1 MSIRRTVLSAVS
13 FIATL
18 LLATQIFAADAKST
32 FKVGVITELSG
43 DLATGGNIT
52 KRGYDLWAQEVNAK
66 GGIDIKGKKY
76 KVELLY
82 ADAQS
87 NPAAGAAAAERLI
100 TQEHV
105 DFILGPYSSGVT
117 LAVAPVVDKYK
128 IPMITGSAES
138 PLIWKNKFKYT
149 FGTIPPINFTG
160 AQSIKTLMELKP
172 TPKTIAII
180 GSNDAFSKATAEAYK
195 TAAEAA
201 KLKVLKFSIV
211 PSGQDMTPLLSA
223 VKSMKPDVIAFGGHD
238 EEHVK
243 FVKALRQIGYTP
255 KALLM
260 HCGITDQAF
269 TDAVGKDG
277 DQIFG
282 TTCWT
287 GTAKTSSKILWSD
300 AATYAAASQKAFNN
314 PGDYT
319 QGGCSAAGI
328 AFQVALQQIGAT
340 PGMTEDMRTKLIS
353 ALEKLDIQTFYGRVK
368 FADNGEFYH
377 ANIGLVPLTIQIQG
391 NKIVTV
397 GPKASQEAAPVYP
410 MKDWKS
416 R

>member
-1 MSIRRTVLSAVS
+1 MGFKRIVPVVLSLVASLV
-13 FIATL
+13 L
-18 LLATQIFAADAKST
+18 VAAAMAEE
-32 FKVGVITELSG
+32 FKIGVITELSG

-76 KVELLY
+76 PVKLIY

-100 TQEHV
+100 TQEKV

-160 AQSIKTLMELKP
+160 AMSIKTLMELKP

-223 VKSMKPDVIAFGGHD
+223 VRSMKPDVIAFGGHD

-243 FVKALRQIGYTP
+243 FVKALRQINYTP

-260 HCGITDQAF
+260 HCGITDKAF

-277 DQIFG
+277 EQIFG

-287 GTAKTSSKILWSD
+287 GTAKTKSKILWPN
-300 AATYAAASQKAFNN
+300 AEAYAAASQKAYNN

-328 AFQVALQQIGAT
+328 AFQVALQKIGAK
-340 PGMTEDMRTKLIS
+340 PGMNEDMRAKLIK
-353 ALEKLDIQTFYGRVK
+353 ALEEVDVQTFYGRVK
-368 FADNGEFYH
+368 FATSGEYYH
-377 ANIGLVPLTIQIQG
+377 ANVGLDPLTVQIQG
-391 NKIVTV
+391 GKIITV
-397 GPKASQEAAPVYP
+397 GPKASVEAPAQYP
-410 MKDWKS
+410 MKAWKD

>member
-1 MSIRRTVLSAVS
+1 MKQVFFRV
-13 FIATL
+13 L
-18 LLATQIFAADAKST
+18 LLMVSILITCPLFAAEPGSY
-32 FKVGVITELSG
+32 FKIGVITELSG

-52 KRGYDLWAQEVNAK
+52 KRGYDLWEQEINSK
-66 GGIDIKGKKY
+66 GGIPINGKKY
-76 KVELLY
+76 PVKLVY

-100 TQEHV
+100 TQEKV

-160 AQSIKTLMELKP
+160 ATSIKTLLEMKP
-172 TPKTIAII
+172 APKTIAII

-195 TAAEAA
+195 SAATAA

-223 VKSMKPDVIAFGGHD
+223 VKSMKPDIIAFGGHD

-260 HCGITDQAF
+260 HCGITDKAF

-277 DQIFG
+277 DQVFG

-287 GTAKTSSKILWSD
+287 GTAKTKSKVLWPT
-300 AATYAAASQKAFNN
+300 AAAYAAASQKAFNN

-328 AFQVALQQIGAT
+328 AFQVALQKIGAK
-340 PGMTEDMRTKLIS
+340 PGMNEEMRVKLVK
-353 ALEKLDIQTFYGRVK
+353 ALEEVDVQTFYGRVK
-368 FADNGEFYH
+368 FATSGEYYH
-377 ANIGLVPLTIQIQG
+377 ANIGLDPLTVQIQSG
-391 NKIVTV
+391 KIVTV
-397 GPKASQEAAPVYP
+397 GPAASKEAPAQYP
-410 MKDWKS
+410 MKEWKD

>member
-1 MSIRRTVLSAVS
+1 MKFGFVRA
-13 FIATL
+13 L
-18 LLATQIFAADAKST
+18 LLIAALFVTVPVHAEQRNFYKI
-32 FKVGVITELSG
+32 GVITELSG
-43 DLATGGNIT
+43 DLVTGGNIT

-66 GGIDIKGKKY
+66 GGIEVQGKKY
-76 KVELLY
+76 QVKLVY

-100 TQEHV
+100 TQEKV

-160 AQSIKTLMELKP
+160 ATSIKTLTELKP
-172 TPKTIAII
+172 APKSIAII

-195 TAAEAA
+195 SAAEKAN
-201 KLKVLKFSIV
+201 LKIVKFSIV

-223 VKSMKPDVIAFGGHD
+223 VRSMKPDVIAFGGHD

-260 HCGITDQAF
+260 HCGITDKAF

-277 DQIFG
+277 EQIFG

-287 GTAKTSSKILWSD
+287 GTAKTKSKVLWPT
-300 AATYAAASQKAFNN
+300 AAAYAAASQKAFNN

-328 AFQVALQQIGAT
+328 AFQAALQKVGAK
-340 PGMTEDMRTKLIS
+340 PGMDEAMRTKLVQ
-353 ALEKLDIQTFYGRVK
+353 ALEQIDVQTFYGRVK
-368 FADNGEFYH
+368 FATAGEFYH
-377 ANIGLVPLTIQIQG
+377 ANVGLDPLTIQIQG
-391 NKIVTV
+391 GKIKTV
-397 GPKASQEAAPVYP
+397 GPKASVEAPAIYP

>member
-1 MSIRRTVLSAVS
+1 MKRGLR
-13 FIATL
+13 F
-18 LLATQIFAADAKST
+18 LLALVSTLVLAAPLMAQEPRDF

-52 KRGYDLWAQEVNAK
+52 KRGYDLWAQEVNAQ
-66 GGIDIKGKKY
+66 GGIDVKGKKY
-76 KVELLY
+76 PVKLVY

-87 NPAAGAAAAERLI
+87 NPSAGAAAAERLI
-100 TQEHV
+100 TQENV

-128 IPMITGSAES
+128 VPMITGSAES

-160 AQSIKTLMELKP
+160 ATSIKTLTEMKP
-172 TPKTIAII
+172 APKTIAII

-195 TAAEAA
+195 AAAEAA
-201 KLKVLKFSIV
+201 KLKVLKYSIV

-223 VKSMKPDVIAFGGHD
+223 VRSMKPDIIAFGGHD

-260 HCGITDQAF
+260 HCGITEKAF
-269 TDAVGKDG
+269 IDAVGKDG
-277 DQIFG
+277 DQVFG

-287 GTAKTSSKILWSD
+287 GTAKTKSKILWPT
-300 AATYAAASQKAFNN
+300 AAAYSAASQKAFNN

-328 AFQVALQQIGAT
+328 AFQVALQKVGAK
-340 PGMTEDMRTKLIS
+340 PGMNEEVRTKLIK
-353 ALEKLDIQTFYGRVK
+353 ALEEVDVQTFYGRVK
-368 FADNGEFYH
+368 FATSGEYYH
-377 ANIGLVPLTIQIQG
+377 ANIGLDPLTVQIQSG
-391 NKIVTV
+391 KIMTV
-397 GPKASQEAAPVYP
+397 GPKASQESAPQYP
-410 MKDWKS
+410 MKEWKK

>member
-1 MSIRRTVLSAVS
+1 MRHGLVRVV
-13 FIATL
+13 L
-18 LLATQIFAADAKST
+18 LLVALLVTAPLYAEESF
-32 FKVGVITELSG
+32 FKIGVITELSG
-43 DLATGGNIT
+43 DLVTGGNIT

-76 KVELLY
+76 PVKLIY

-100 TQEHV
+100 TQEKV

-128 IPMITGSAES
+128 VPMITGSAES

-160 AQSIKTLMELKP
+160 ATSIKTLTELKP
-172 TPKTIAII
+172 APKTIAII

-223 VKSMKPDVIAFGGHD
+223 VRSMKPDIIAFGGHD

-260 HCGITDQAF
+260 HCGITDKAF

-287 GTAKTSSKILWSD
+287 GTAKTKSKILWPT
-300 AATYAAASQKAFNN
+300 AAAYAAASQKAYQN

-328 AFQVALQQIGAT
+328 AFQVALQKIGAK
-340 PGMTEDMRTKLIS
+340 PGMNEDMRNKLVKAI
-353 ALEKLDIQTFYGRVK
+353 EEVDVQTFYGRVK
-368 FADNGEFYH
+368 FATTGEYYH
-377 ANIGLVPLTIQIQG
+377 ANIGLDPLTVQIQG
-391 NKIVTV
+391 GKILTV
-397 GPKASQEAAPVYP
+397 GPKASVEAAAQYP
-410 MKDWKS
+410 MKEWKN

>member
-1 MSIRRTVLSAVS
+1 MGFKRIVPVVLMLVVS
-13 FIATL
+13 
-18 LLATQIFAADAKST
+18 LALVTTAMAQEV
-32 FKVGVITELSG
+32 FKIGVITELSG

-52 KRGYDLWAQEVNAK
+52 KRGYDLWAQELNAR
-66 GGIDIKGKKY
+66 GGVEIKGAKY
-76 KVELLY
+76 PVKLIY

-100 TQEHV
+100 TQEKV

-160 AQSIKTLMELKP
+160 ATSIKTLLELKP
-172 TPKTIAII
+172 APKTIAII

-195 TAAEAA
+195 SAAEAA

-223 VKSMKPDVIAFGGHD
+223 VRSMKPDVIAFGGHD

-243 FVKALRQIGYTP
+243 FIKALRQIGYTP

-260 HCGITDQAF
+260 HCGITDKAF
-269 TDAVGKDG
+269 TNAVGKDG
-277 DQIFG
+277 EQVFG

-287 GTAKTSSKILWSD
+287 GTAKTKSKILWPN
-300 AATYAAASQKAFNN
+300 AVAYAAASQKAYNN

-328 AFQVALQQIGAT
+328 AFQVALQKIGAK
-340 PGMTEDMRTKLIS
+340 PGMTEDMRTKLVK
-353 ALEKLDIQTFYGRVK
+353 ALEEVDVQTFYGRVK
-368 FADNGEFYH
+368 FATSGEYYH
-377 ANIGLVPLTIQIQG
+377 ANVGLEPLTVQIQNG
-391 NKIVTV
+391 KVITV
-397 GPKASQEAAPVYP
+397 GPKASLEAPAQYP
-410 MKDWKS
+410 MKAWKD

>member
-1 MSIRRTVLSAVS
+1 MGIKRIVAVVLSFVASLVLVS
-13 FIATL
+13 SA
-18 LLATQIFAADAKST
+18 LAAGT
-32 FKVGVITELSG
+32 FKIGVITELSG

-66 GGIDIKGKKY
+66 GGIEIKGKKY
-76 KVELLY
+76 PVKLIY

-100 TQEHV
+100 TQEKV

-160 AQSIKTLMELKP
+160 AMSIKTLMELKP

-195 TAAEAA
+195 SAAEAA

-223 VKSMKPDVIAFGGHD
+223 VRSMKPDVIAFGGHD

-260 HCGITDQAF
+260 HCGITDKAF

-277 DQIFG
+277 EQIFG

-287 GTAKTSSKILWSD
+287 GTAKTKSKILWPN
-300 AATYAAASQKAFNN
+300 AAAYAAASQKAFNN

-328 AFQVALQQIGAT
+328 AFQVAMQKIGAK
-340 PGMTEDMRTKLIS
+340 PGMNEEMRTKLIK
-353 ALEKLDIQTFYGRVK
+353 ALEEVDVQTFYGRVK
-368 FADNGEFYH
+368 FATSGEYYH
-377 ANIGLVPLTIQIQG
+377 ANIGLDPLTVQIQSG
-391 NKIVTV
+391 KIITV
-397 GPKASQEAAPVYP
+397 GPKASVEAPAQYP
-410 MKDWKS
+410 MKAWKD

>member
-1 MSIRRTVLSAVS
+1 MKRGLMVKLAL
-13 FIATL
+13 FLTL
-18 LLATQIFAADAKST
+18 ALMLTTPLVAGAAEA

-43 DLATGGNIT
+43 DLVTGGNIT

-66 GGIDIKGKKY
+66 GGIEIKGKKY
-76 KVELLY
+76 PVKLVY

-100 TQEHV
+100 TQEKV

-128 IPMITGSAES
+128 VPMITGSAES
-138 PLIWKNKFKYT
+138 PLIWTNKFKYT

-160 AQSIKTLMELKP
+160 ATSIKTLTELKP
-172 TPKTIAII
+172 APKTIAII

-195 TAAEAA
+195 SAAEAA
-201 KLKVLKFSIV
+201 KLKIVKYSIV

-223 VKSMKPDVIAFGGHD
+223 IRSMKPDIIAFGGHD

-243 FVKALRQIGYTP
+243 MVKALRQINYTP

-260 HCGITDQAF
+260 HCGITEKAF
-269 TDAVGKDG
+269 IDAVDKDAN
-277 DQIFG
+277 QIFG

-287 GTAKTSSKILWSD
+287 ATAGTKSKILWPT
-300 AATYAAASQKAFNN
+300 AAAYAAASQKAYNN

-328 AFQVALQQIGAT
+328 AFQVALQKIGAT
-340 PGMTEDMRTKLIS
+340 PGMSEDMRTKLVK
-353 ALEKLDIQTFYGRVK
+353 ALEEVDVQTFYGRIK
-368 FADNGEFYH
+368 FATSGQYYH
-377 ANIGLVPLTIQIQG
+377 ANIGLAPLTIQIQDK
-391 NKIVTV
+391 KIVTV
-397 GPKASQEAAPVYP
+397 GPKASQEAPAQYP

>member
-1 MSIRRTVLSAVS
+1 MKRGLVR
-13 FIATL
+13 L
-18 LLATQIFAADAKST
+18 LLLMVTLFVTSPLHAEDSRNF

-43 DLATGGNIT
+43 DLVTGGNIT
-52 KRGYDLWAQEVNAK
+52 KRGYDLWAQEINSK

-76 KVELLY
+76 PVKLVY

-100 TQEHV
+100 TQEQV

-128 IPMITGSAES
+128 VPMITGSAES
-138 PLIWKNKFKYT
+138 PLIWRNKFKYT

-160 AQSIKTLMELKP
+160 ATSIKTLTDLKP
-172 TPKTIAII
+172 APKTIAII

-195 TAAEAA
+195 AAAEAA
-201 KLKVLKFSIV
+201 KLKVLKYSIV

-223 VKSMKPDVIAFGGHD
+223 VRSMKPDIIAFGGHD

-260 HCGITDQAF
+260 HCGITDKAF
-269 TDAVGKDG
+269 ADAVGKDG
-277 DQIFG
+277 EQIFG

-287 GTAKTSSKILWSD
+287 GTAKTKSKILWPN
-300 AATYAAASQKAFNN
+300 AAAYAAASTKAYQN

-328 AFQVALQQIGAT
+328 AFQVALQKVGAK
-340 PGMTEDMRTKLIS
+340 PGMDEAMRTKLIK
-353 ALEKLDIQTFYGRVK
+353 AIEEIDVQTFYGRIK
-368 FADNGEFYH
+368 FATTGEYYH
-377 ANIGLVPLTIQIQG
+377 ANIGLDPLTIQIQNG
-391 NKIVTV
+391 KIITV
-397 GPKASQEAAPVYP
+397 GPKASVEAAAQYP
-410 MKDWKS
+410 MKEWKS

>member
-1 MSIRRTVLSAVS
+1 MKLGLVRVLLFMV
-13 FIATL
+13 TL
-18 LLATQIFAADAKST
+18 FVTSPLFAEESRNF

-43 DLATGGNIT
+43 DLVTGGNIT
-52 KRGYDLWAQEVNAK
+52 KRGYDLWAQEVNAR
-66 GGIDIKGKKY
+66 GGIEVKGKKY
-76 KVELLY
+76 LVKLLY

-100 TQEHV
+100 TQEKV

-128 IPMITGSAES
+128 VPMITGSAES
-138 PLIWKNKFKYT
+138 PLIWRNKFKYT

-160 AQSIKTLMELKP
+160 ATSIKTLADLKP
-172 TPKTIAII
+172 APKTIAII

-195 TAAEAA
+195 AAAEAA
-201 KLKVLKFSIV
+201 HLKVLKYSIV

-223 VKSMKPDVIAFGGHD
+223 VRSMKPDIIAFGGHD

-260 HCGITDQAF
+260 HCGITDKAF

-277 DQIFG
+277 EQIFG

-287 GTAKTSSKILWSD
+287 GTAKTKSKILWPN
-300 AATYAAASQKAFNN
+300 AAAYAAASQKTYQN

-328 AFQVALQQIGAT
+328 AFQVALQKIGAK
-340 PGMTEDMRTKLIS
+340 PGMDEAMRVKLIE
-353 ALEKLDIQTFYGRVK
+353 ALETVDVQTFYGRVK
-368 FADNGEFYH
+368 FATTGEYYH
-377 ANIGLVPLTIQIQG
+377 ANIGLDPLTIQIQNG
-391 NKIVTV
+391 KIMTV
-397 GPKASQEAAPVYP
+397 GPKASVEAAAQYP
-410 MKDWKS
+410 MKEWKN

>member
-1 MSIRRTVLSAVS
+1 MKLGLVRV
-13 FIATL
+13 L
-18 LLATQIFAADAKST
+18 LLMVTLFVTSPLHAEESRNF

-52 KRGYDLWAQEVNAK
+52 KRGYDLWAQEINAK
-66 GGIDIKGKKY
+66 GGIEVKGKKY
-76 KVELLY
+76 PVKLLY

-100 TQEHV
+100 TQEKV

-128 IPMITGSAES
+128 VPMITGSAES
-138 PLIWKNKFKYT
+138 PLIWRNKFKYT

-160 AQSIKTLMELKP
+160 ATSIKTLIALKP
-172 TPKTIAII
+172 TPKSIAII

-195 TAAEAA
+195 AAAEAA
-201 KLKVLKFSIV
+201 KLKVLKYSIV

-223 VKSMKPDVIAFGGHD
+223 VRSMKPDIIAFGGHD

-260 HCGITDQAF
+260 HCGITDKAF

-277 DQIFG
+277 EQIFG

-287 GTAKTSSKILWSD
+287 GTAKTKSKILWPN
-300 AATYAAASQKAFNN
+300 AAAYAVASQKAFQN

-328 AFQVALQQIGAT
+328 AFQVALQKIGAK
-340 PGMTEDMRTKLIS
+340 PGMDEAMRGRLIK
-353 ALEKLDIQTFYGRVK
+353 ALEEVDVQTFYGRIK
-368 FADNGEFYH
+368 FATSGEYYH
-377 ANIGLVPLTIQIQG
+377 ANIGLDPLTIQIQNG
-391 NKIVTV
+391 KIITV
-397 GPKASQEAAPVYP
+397 GPKASVEAAAQYP
-410 MKDWKS
+410 MKEWKN

>member
-1 MSIRRTVLSAVS
+1 MKHG
-13 FIATL
+13 L
-18 LLATQIFAADAKST
+18 LRALMLMIVIFVACPLFAEEARNY

-43 DLATGGNIT
+43 DLVTGGNIT

-66 GGIDIKGKKY
+66 GGIEIKGKKY
-76 KVELLY
+76 PVKLVY

-100 TQEHV
+100 TQEKV

-128 IPMITGSAES
+128 VPMITGSAES

-160 AQSIKTLMELKP
+160 AQSIKTLLEMKP
-172 TPKTIAII
+172 APKTIAII

-260 HCGITDQAF
+260 HCGITDKAF
-269 TDAVGKDG
+269 TDAVGKDA
-277 DQIFG
+277 DQVFG

-287 GTAKTSSKILWSD
+287 GTAKTQSKILWPN
-300 AATYAAASQKAFNN
+300 AAAYAAASQKAFNN

-328 AFQVALQQIGAT
+328 AFQVALQKIGAK
-340 PGMTEDMRTKLIS
+340 PGMTEDMRAKLIK
-353 ALEKLDIQTFYGRVK
+353 ALEEVDVQTFYGRVK
-368 FADNGEFYH
+368 FATSGEYYH
-377 ANIGLVPLTIQIQG
+377 ANVGLVPLTVQIQSG
-391 NKIVTV
+391 KIVTV
-397 GPKASQEAAPVYP
+397 GPKASQEAAPQYP
-410 MKDWKS
+410 MKEWKS

>member
-1 MSIRRTVLSAVS
+1 MKFGFVRA
-13 FIATL
+13 L
-18 LLATQIFAADAKST
+18 LLIAALFVAIPAHAEQRNFYKI
-32 FKVGVITELSG
+32 GVITELSG
-43 DLATGGNIT
+43 DLVTGGNIT

-66 GGIDIKGKKY
+66 GGIEVQGRKY
-76 KVELLY
+76 QVKLVY

-100 TQEHV
+100 TQEKV

-160 AQSIKTLMELKP
+160 ATSIKTLTELKP
-172 TPKTIAII
+172 APKSIAII

-195 TAAEAA
+195 SAAEKAR
-201 KLKVLKFSIV
+201 LKIVKYSIV

-223 VKSMKPDVIAFGGHD
+223 VRSMKPDVIAFGGHD

-260 HCGITDQAF
+260 HCGITDKAF

-277 DQIFG
+277 EQIFG

-287 GTAKTSSKILWSD
+287 GTAKTKSKVLWPT
-300 AATYAAASQKAFNN
+300 AAAYAAASQKAFNN

-328 AFQVALQQIGAT
+328 AFQAALQKVGAK
-340 PGMTEDMRTKLIS
+340 PGMDEAMRTKLVQ
-353 ALEKLDIQTFYGRVK
+353 ALEQIDVQTFYGRVK
-368 FADNGEFYH
+368 FATAGEFYH
-377 ANIGLVPLTIQIQG
+377 ANVGLDPLTIQIQG
-391 NKIVTV
+391 GKIKTV
-397 GPKASQEAAPVYP
+397 GPKASVEAPAIYP

>member
-1 MSIRRTVLSAVS
+1 MKLGFVR
-13 FIATL
+13 L
-18 LLATQIFAADAKST
+18 LLLMVTLFVTSPLHAEESRNF

-43 DLATGGNIT
+43 DLVTGGNIT
-52 KRGYDLWAQEVNAK
+52 KRGYDLWAQEINSK

-76 KVELLY
+76 PVKLVY

-100 TQEHV
+100 TQEKV

-128 IPMITGSAES
+128 VPMITGSAES
-138 PLIWKNKFKYT
+138 PLIWRNKFKYT

-160 AQSIKTLMELKP
+160 ATSIKTLTDLKP
-172 TPKTIAII
+172 APKTIAII

-195 TAAEAA
+195 AAAEAA
-201 KLKVLKFSIV
+201 KLKVLKYSIV

-223 VKSMKPDVIAFGGHD
+223 VRSMKPDIIAFGGHD

-260 HCGITDQAF
+260 HCGITDKAF

-277 DQIFG
+277 EQIFG

-287 GTAKTSSKILWSD
+287 GTAKTKSKILWPN
-300 AATYAAASQKAFNN
+300 AATYAAASTKAYQN

-328 AFQVALQQIGAT
+328 AFQVALQKVGAK
-340 PGMTEDMRTKLIS
+340 PGMDEAMRTKLIK
-353 ALEKLDIQTFYGRVK
+353 AIEEIDVQTFYGRIK
-368 FADNGEFYH
+368 FATTGEYYH
-377 ANIGLVPLTIQIQG
+377 ANIGLDPLTIQIQNG
-391 NKIVTV
+391 KIMTV
-397 GPKASQEAAPVYP
+397 GPKTSVEAAAQYP
-410 MKDWKS
+410 MKEWKN

>member
-1 MSIRRTVLSAVS
+1 MKRGFVR
-13 FIATL
+13 L
-18 LLATQIFAADAKST
+18 LLLMVTLFVTSPLHAEDSRNF

-43 DLATGGNIT
+43 DLVTGGNIT
-52 KRGYDLWAQEVNAK
+52 KRGYDLWAQEINSK

-76 KVELLY
+76 PVKLVY

-100 TQEHV
+100 TQEKV

-128 IPMITGSAES
+128 VPMITGSAES
-138 PLIWKNKFKYT
+138 PLIWRNKFKYT

-160 AQSIKTLMELKP
+160 ATSIKTLTDLKP
-172 TPKTIAII
+172 APKTIAII

-195 TAAEAA
+195 AAAEAA
-201 KLKVLKFSIV
+201 KLKVLKYSIV

-223 VKSMKPDVIAFGGHD
+223 VRSMKPDIIAFGGHD

-260 HCGITDQAF
+260 HCGITDKAF

-277 DQIFG
+277 EQIFG

-287 GTAKTSSKILWSD
+287 GTAKTKSKLLWPN
-300 AATYAAASQKAFNN
+300 AAAYAAASTKAYQN

-328 AFQVALQQIGAT
+328 AFQVALQKVGAK
-340 PGMTEDMRTKLIS
+340 PGMDEAMRTKLIK
-353 ALEKLDIQTFYGRVK
+353 AIEEIDVQTFYGRIK
-368 FADNGEFYH
+368 FATTGEYYH
-377 ANIGLVPLTIQIQG
+377 ANIGLDPLTIQIQNG
-391 NKIVTV
+391 KIMTV
-397 GPKASQEAAPVYP
+397 GPKASVEAAAQYP
-410 MKDWKS
+410 MKEWKN

>member
-1 MSIRRTVLSAVS
+1 M
-13 FIATL
+13 L
-18 LLATQIFAADAKST
+18 LLMVSIFMTCPLFAAEAGSF
-32 FKVGVITELSG
+32 FKIGVITELSG

-52 KRGYDLWAQEVNAK
+52 KRGYDLWEKEINSK
-66 GGIDIKGKKY
+66 GGIPINGKKY
-76 KVELLY
+76 PVKLVY

-100 TQEHV
+100 TQEKV

-160 AQSIKTLMELKP
+160 ATSIKTLLEMKP
-172 TPKTIAII
+172 APKTIAII

-195 TAAEAA
+195 TAATAA

-223 VKSMKPDVIAFGGHD
+223 VKSMKPDIIAFGGHD

-260 HCGITDQAF
+260 HCGITDKAF

-277 DQIFG
+277 DQVFG

-287 GTAKTSSKILWSD
+287 GTAKTKSKVLWPT
-300 AATYAAASQKAFNN
+300 AAAYAAASQKAFKN

-328 AFQVALQQIGAT
+328 AFQVALQKIGAK
-340 PGMTEDMRTKLIS
+340 PGMNEEMRVKLVK
-353 ALEKLDIQTFYGRVK
+353 ALEEIDVQTFYGRVK
-368 FADNGEFYH
+368 FATSGEYYH
-377 ANIGLVPLTIQIQG
+377 ANIGLDPLTVQIQSG
-391 NKIVTV
+391 KIVTV
-397 GPKASQEAAPVYP
+397 GPPASKEGAAQYP
-410 MKDWKS
+410 MKEWKD

>member
-1 MSIRRTVLSAVS
+1 MKLGFVR
-13 FIATL
+13 L
-18 LLATQIFAADAKST
+18 LLLMVTLFVTSPLHAEESRNF

-43 DLATGGNIT
+43 DLVTGGNIT
-52 KRGYDLWAQEVNAK
+52 KRGYDLWAQEINAK
-66 GGIDIKGKKY
+66 GGIDIKGQKY
-76 KVELLY
+76 PVKLVY

-100 TQEHV
+100 TQEKV

-128 IPMITGSAES
+128 VPMITGSAES
-138 PLIWKNKFKYT
+138 PLIWRNKFKYT

-160 AQSIKTLMELKP
+160 ATSIKTLTDLKP
-172 TPKTIAII
+172 APKTIAII

-195 TAAEAA
+195 AAAEAA
-201 KLKVLKFSIV
+201 KLKVLKYSIV

-223 VKSMKPDVIAFGGHD
+223 VRSMKPDIIAFGGHD

-260 HCGITDQAF
+260 HCGITDKAF

-277 DQIFG
+277 EQIFG

-287 GTAKTSSKILWSD
+287 GTAKTKSKILWPN
-300 AATYAAASQKAFNN
+300 AAAYAQASTKAYQN

-328 AFQVALQQIGAT
+328 AFQVALQKVGAK
-340 PGMTEDMRTKLIS
+340 PGMDEAMRTKLIK
-353 ALEKLDIQTFYGRVK
+353 AIEEVDVQTFYGRIK
-368 FADNGEFYH
+368 FATSGEYYH
-377 ANIGLVPLTIQIQG
+377 ANIGLDPLTIQIQNG
-391 NKIVTV
+391 KIMTV
-397 GPKASQEAAPVYP
+397 GPKASVEAAAQYP
-410 MKDWKS
+410 MKEWKN

>member
-1 MSIRRTVLSAVS
+1 MKFGFVRV
-13 FIATL
+13 L
-18 LLATQIFAADAKST
+18 LLIAALFVAIPAYAEQRNF
-32 FKVGVITELSG
+32 FKIGVITELSG
-43 DLATGGNIT
+43 DLVTGGNIT

-66 GGIDIKGKKY
+66 GGIEVQGKKY
-76 KVELLY
+76 PVKLVY

-100 TQEHV
+100 TQEKV

-160 AQSIKTLMELKP
+160 ATSIKTLTEMKP
-172 TPKTIAII
+172 APKTIAII

-195 TAAEAA
+195 TAAEKA
-201 KLKVLKFSIV
+201 KLKIVKFSIV

-223 VKSMKPDVIAFGGHD
+223 VRSMKPDVIAFGGHD

-243 FVKALRQIGYTP
+243 FVKALKQIGYTP

-260 HCGITDQAF
+260 HCGITDKAF
-269 TDAVGKDG
+269 IDAVGKDG
-277 DQIFG
+277 EQIFG

-287 GTAKTSSKILWSD
+287 GTAKTKSKVLWPN
-300 AATYAAASQKAFNN
+300 AAAYAAASQKAYNN

-328 AFQVALQQIGAT
+328 AFQTALQKVGAK
-340 PGMTEDMRTKLIS
+340 PGMDEAMRTKLIQ
-353 ALEKLDIQTFYGRVK
+353 ALEQIDVQTFYGRVK
-368 FADNGEFYH
+368 FATSGEFYH
-377 ANIGLVPLTIQIQG
+377 ANVGLDPLTVQIQG
-391 NKIVTV
+391 GHVKTV
-397 GPKASQEAAPVYP
+397 GPKASVEAPAIYP
-410 MKDWKS
+410 MKEWKS

>member
-1 MSIRRTVLSAVS
+1 MLMIV
-13 FIATL
+13 
-18 LLATQIFAADAKST
+18 IFVACPLFAEEARNY

-43 DLATGGNIT
+43 DLVTGGNIT

-66 GGIDIKGKKY
+66 GGIEIKGKKY
-76 KVELLY
+76 PVKLVY

-100 TQEHV
+100 TQEKV

-128 IPMITGSAES
+128 VPMITGSAES

-160 AQSIKTLMELKP
+160 AQSIKTLLEMKP
-172 TPKTIAII
+172 APKTIAII

-260 HCGITDQAF
+260 HCGITDKAF
-269 TDAVGKDG
+269 TDAVGKDA
-277 DQIFG
+277 DQVFG

-287 GTAKTSSKILWSD
+287 GTAKTQSKILWPN
-300 AATYAAASQKAFNN
+300 AAAYAAASQKAFNN

-328 AFQVALQQIGAT
+328 AFQVALQKIGAK
-340 PGMTEDMRTKLIS
+340 PGMTEDMRAKLIK
-353 ALEKLDIQTFYGRVK
+353 ALEEVDVQTFYGRVK
-368 FADNGEFYH
+368 FATSGEYYH
-377 ANIGLVPLTIQIQG
+377 ANVGLVPLTVQIQSG
-391 NKIVTV
+391 KIVTV
-397 GPKASQEAAPVYP
+397 GPKASQEAAPQYP
-410 MKDWKS
+410 MKEWKS

>member
-1 MSIRRTVLSAVS
+1 MKLGFVR
-13 FIATL
+13 L
-18 LLATQIFAADAKST
+18 LLLMVTLFVTSPLHAEESRNF

-43 DLATGGNIT
+43 DLVTGGNIT
-52 KRGYDLWAQEVNAK
+52 KRGYDLWAQEINSK

-76 KVELLY
+76 PVKLVY

-100 TQEHV
+100 TQEKV

-128 IPMITGSAES
+128 VPMITGSAES
-138 PLIWKNKFKYT
+138 PLIWRNKFKYT

-160 AQSIKTLMELKP
+160 ATSIKTLTDLKP
-172 TPKTIAII
+172 APKTIAII

-195 TAAEAA
+195 AAAEAA
-201 KLKVLKFSIV
+201 KLKVLKYSIV

-223 VKSMKPDVIAFGGHD
+223 VRSMKPDIIAFGGHD

-260 HCGITDQAF
+260 HCGITDKAF

-277 DQIFG
+277 EQIFG

-287 GTAKTSSKILWSD
+287 GTAKTKSKILWPN
-300 AATYAAASQKAFNN
+300 AATYAAASTKAYQN

-328 AFQVALQQIGAT
+328 AFQVALQKVGAK
-340 PGMTEDMRTKLIS
+340 PGMDEAMRTKLIK
-353 ALEKLDIQTFYGRVK
+353 AIEEIDVQTFYGRIK
-368 FADNGEFYH
+368 FATTGEYYH
-377 ANIGLVPLTIQIQG
+377 ANIGLDPS
-391 NKIVTV
+391 
-397 GPKASQEAAPVYP
+397 P
-410 MKDWKS
+410 S
-416 R
+416 RSKTARS

>member
-1 MSIRRTVLSAVS
+1 MKLGLVRV
-13 FIATL
+13 L
-18 LLATQIFAADAKST
+18 LLMVTLFVTSPLYAEESRNF

-43 DLATGGNIT
+43 DLVTGGNIT
-52 KRGYDLWAQEVNAK
+52 KRGYDLWAQEINAK
-66 GGIDIKGKKY
+66 GGIEIKGKKY
-76 KVELLY
+76 PVKLLY

-100 TQEHV
+100 TQEKV

-128 IPMITGSAES
+128 VPMITGSAES

-160 AQSIKTLMELKP
+160 ATSIKTLTELKP
-172 TPKTIAII
+172 APKTIAII

-195 TAAEAA
+195 AAAEAA
-201 KLKVLKFSIV
+201 KLKVLKYSIV

-223 VKSMKPDVIAFGGHD
+223 VRSMKPDIIAFGGHD

-260 HCGITDQAF
+260 HCGITDKAF

-277 DQIFG
+277 EQIFG

-287 GTAKTSSKILWSD
+287 GTAKTKSKILWPN
-300 AATYAAASQKAFNN
+300 AAAYAVASQKAYQN

-328 AFQVALQQIGAT
+328 AFQVALQKIGAK
-340 PGMTEDMRTKLIS
+340 PGMDEAMRAKLIK
-353 ALEKLDIQTFYGRVK
+353 AIEEVDVQTFYGRIK
-368 FADNGEFYH
+368 FATSGEYYH
-377 ANIGLVPLTIQIQG
+377 ANIGLDPLTIQIQNG
-391 NKIVTV
+391 KIITV
-397 GPKASQEAAPVYP
+397 GPKASVEAAAQYP
-410 MKDWKS
+410 MKEWKN

>member
-1 MSIRRTVLSAVS
+1 MKFGFVRA
-13 FIATL
+13 L
-18 LLATQIFAADAKST
+18 LLIAALFVAIPAHAEQRNFYKI
-32 FKVGVITELSG
+32 GVITELSG
-43 DLATGGNIT
+43 DLVTGGNIT

-66 GGIDIKGKKY
+66 GGIEVQGKKY
-76 KVELLY
+76 QVKLVY

-100 TQEHV
+100 TQEKV

-160 AQSIKTLMELKP
+160 ATSIKTLTELKP
-172 TPKTIAII
+172 APKSIAII

-195 TAAEAA
+195 SAAEKAR
-201 KLKVLKFSIV
+201 LKIVKYSIV

-223 VKSMKPDVIAFGGHD
+223 VRSMKPDVIAFGGHD

-260 HCGITDQAF
+260 HCGITDKAF

-277 DQIFG
+277 EQIFG

-287 GTAKTSSKILWSD
+287 GTAKTKSKVLWPT
-300 AATYAAASQKAFNN
+300 AAAYAAASQKAFNN

-328 AFQVALQQIGAT
+328 AFQAALQKVGAK
-340 PGMTEDMRTKLIS
+340 PGMDEAMRTKLVQ
-353 ALEKLDIQTFYGRVK
+353 ALEQIDVQTFYGRVK
-368 FADNGEFYH
+368 FATAGEFYH
-377 ANIGLVPLTIQIQG
+377 ANVGLDPLTIQIQG
-391 NKIVTV
+391 GKIKTV
-397 GPKASQEAAPVYP
+397 GPKASVEAPAIYP

>member
-1 MSIRRTVLSAVS
+1 MKHGLIRALMLMV
-13 FIATL
+13 I
-18 LLATQIFAADAKST
+18 IFVACPLFAEEQRDF

-43 DLATGGNIT
+43 DLVTGGNIT
-52 KRGYDLWAQEVNAK
+52 KRGYDLWAQEVNAR
-66 GGIDIKGKKY
+66 GGIEIKGKKY
-76 KVELLY
+76 PVKLVY

-100 TQEHV
+100 TQEKV

-128 IPMITGSAES
+128 VPMITGSAES
-138 PLIWKNKFKYT
+138 PLIWRNKFKYT

-160 AQSIKTLMELKP
+160 AQSIKTLMEMKP

-195 TAAEAA
+195 SAAEAA
-201 KLKVLKFSIV
+201 KLKVLKYSIV

-223 VKSMKPDVIAFGGHD
+223 VKSMKPDIIAFGGHD

-260 HCGITDQAF
+260 HCGITDKAF
-269 TDAVGKDG
+269 TDAVGKDA
-277 DQIFG
+277 DMVFG

-287 GTAKTSSKILWSD
+287 GTAKTKSKILWPN
-300 AATYAAASQKAFNN
+300 AAAYAAASQKAFNN

-328 AFQVALQQIGAT
+328 AFQVALQKIGAK
-340 PGMTEDMRTKLIS
+340 PGMTEDMREKLVK
-353 ALEKLDIQTFYGRVK
+353 ALEEIDIQTFYGRIK
-368 FADNGEFYH
+368 FATSGEYYH
-377 ANIGLVPLTIQIQG
+377 ANIGLAPLTVQIQG
-391 NKIVTV
+391 SKIVTV
-397 GPKASQEAAPVYP
+397 GPKDSQEAAPQYP
-410 MKDWKS
+410 MKEWKS

>member
-1 MSIRRTVLSAVS
+1 MKFGFVRV
-13 FIATL
+13 L
-18 LLATQIFAADAKST
+18 LLIAALFVAIPAHAEQRNF
-32 FKVGVITELSG
+32 FKIGVITELSG
-43 DLATGGNIT
+43 DLVTGGNIT

-66 GGIDIKGKKY
+66 GGIEIQGKKY
-76 KVELLY
+76 PVKLVY

-100 TQEHV
+100 TQEKV

-160 AQSIKTLMELKP
+160 ATSIKTLTEMKP
-172 TPKTIAII
+172 APKTIAII
-180 GSNDAFSKATAEAYK
+180 GSNDAFSKATAESYK
-195 TAAEAA
+195 AAAEKA
-201 KLKVLKFSIV
+201 KLKIVKFSIV

-223 VKSMKPDVIAFGGHD
+223 VRSMKPDVIAFGGHD

-243 FVKALRQIGYTP
+243 FVKALKQIGYTP

-260 HCGITDQAF
+260 HCGITDKAF
-269 TDAVGKDG
+269 IDAVGKDG
-277 DQIFG
+277 EQIFG

-287 GTAKTSSKILWSD
+287 GTAKTKSKVLWPN
-300 AATYAAASQKAFNN
+300 AAAYAAASQKAFNN

-328 AFQVALQQIGAT
+328 AFQTALQKIGAK
-340 PGMTEDMRTKLIS
+340 PGMDEATRTKLIA
-353 ALEKLDIQTFYGRVK
+353 ALEQIDVQTFYGRVK
-368 FADNGEFYH
+368 FATSGEFYH
-377 ANIGLVPLTIQIQG
+377 ANVGLDPLTVQIQSG
-391 NKIVTV
+391 QVKTV
-397 GPKASQEAAPVYP
+397 GPKASVEAPAIYP
-410 MKDWKS
+410 MKEWKS

>member
-1 MSIRRTVLSAVS
+1 MKLGFVRTLVL
-13 FIATL
+13 IAAL
-18 LLATQIFAADAKST
+18 CVACPLFAAEPQKF

-43 DLATGGNIT
+43 DLVTGGNIT

-66 GGIDIKGKKY
+66 GGIDIKGTKY
-76 KVELLY
+76 PVKLVY

-100 TQEHV
+100 TQEKV

-128 IPMITGSAES
+128 VPMVTGSAES
-138 PLIWKNKFKYT
+138 PLIWRNKFKYT

-160 AQSIKTLMELKP
+160 ATSIKTLLEMKP

-195 TAAEAA
+195 SAAEAA
-201 KLKVLKFSIV
+201 KLKIVKYSIV

-223 VKSMKPDVIAFGGHD
+223 VRSMRPDIIAFGGHD

-243 FVKALRQIGYTP
+243 FVKSLRQIGYTP

-260 HCGITDQAF
+260 HCGITDKAF

-277 DQIFG
+277 EQIFG

-287 GTAKTSSKILWSD
+287 GTAKTKSKILWPT
-300 AATYAAASQKAFNN
+300 AAAYAAASQKAFGN

-328 AFQVALQQIGAT
+328 AFQVALQKIGAK
-340 PGMTEDMRTKLIS
+340 PGMDEAMRTRLIK
-353 ALEKLDIQTFYGRVK
+353 ALEEVDVQTFYGRVK
-368 FADNGEFYH
+368 FATSGEYYH
-377 ANIGLVPLTIQIQG
+377 ANVGLDPLTVQIQSG
-391 NKIVTV
+391 KIMTV
-397 GPKASQEAAPVYP
+397 GPKASVEAAAQYP
-410 MKDWKS
+410 MKDWKN

>member
-1 MSIRRTVLSAVS
+1 MGFKRIVPVVLTLIASLAVVTT
-13 FIATL
+13 AM
-18 LLATQIFAADAKST
+18 AQEA
-32 FKVGVITELSG
+32 FKIGVITELSG

-52 KRGYDLWAQEVNAK
+52 KRGYDLWAQELNAK
-66 GGIDIKGKKY
+66 GGVEIKGKKY
-76 KVELLY
+76 PVKLVY

-100 TQEHV
+100 TQEKV

-160 AQSIKTLMELKP
+160 ATSIKTLLELKP
-172 TPKTIAII
+172 APKTIAII

-195 TAAEAA
+195 SAAEAA

-223 VKSMKPDVIAFGGHD
+223 VRSMKPDVIAFGGHD

-243 FVKALRQIGYTP
+243 FIKALRQIGYTP

-260 HCGITDQAF
+260 HCGITDKAF

-277 DQIFG
+277 EQVFG

-287 GTAKTSSKILWSD
+287 GTAKTKSKILWPN
-300 AATYAAASQKAFNN
+300 AAAYAAASQKAYKN

-328 AFQVALQQIGAT
+328 AFQVALQKIGAK
-340 PGMTEDMRTKLIS
+340 PGMTEDMRTKLVK
-353 ALEKLDIQTFYGRVK
+353 ALEEVDVQTFYGRVK
-368 FADNGEFYH
+368 FATSGEYYH
-377 ANIGLVPLTIQIQG
+377 ANVGLDPLTVQIQNG
-391 NKIVTV
+391 KIITV
-397 GPKASQEAAPVYP
+397 GPKVSQEAPAQYP
-410 MKDWKS
+410 MKAWKD